1 MLLSVEWVLA
11 VQRHPDWEISRII
24 GHSRAGERGTSRVL
38 KTSRVI
44 PGRPIRAGPGTHEHR
59 PRY

>member
-24 GHSRAGERGTSRVL
+24 GHSRAGERGT
-38 KTSRVI
+38 
-44 PGRPIRAGPGTHEHR
+44 RPDVR
-59 PRY
+59 